1 MRYYRFRRKAS
12 KKARTILLRVL
23 FVLAAAALI
32 TGAAILTGNLLLRK
46 VENAETLL
54 SANVPPSGNAVE
66 RADTNTNF
74 SVNKTDVPQVRASGL
89 SLLSHTTDDS
99 ITDRLRTL
107 LIDFDTVSVTIT
119 DSSDHADLLY
129 TSPALTE
136 LFRMPETT
144 DDPLYTRLKAVA
156 NTANHSDLRC
166 SAVLSASFA
175 RMDTDTAALVDGTI
189 AVELQ
194 QMGFQELLLTD
205 VLGDD
210 ADTDAIN
217 TLRRY
222 LAAVQKK
229 QGTSDDSLSLGVCL
243 PTSVYLNTA
252 NAKQLQMLAE
262 PADFLAMDAA
272 DLPTTGPSGTT
283 ITGICT
289 SLSGSFQLYSL
300 RVLLTTDDLSLLAAQ
315 YTALTEMGI
324 TNLHFTGEITLEQLE
339 AATTQDSPTETDVP
353 EEPTAEPLPT
363 TNPYVTTTADGTTDP
378 DSPETEAE
386 TEPHTEPETE
396 AETTYRTE
404 GGSWY

>member
-12 KKARTILLRVL
+12 KKVRTIFLRIL
-23 FVLAAAALI
+23 FVLIAAALI

-46 VENAETLL
+46 VEAAEDLL
-54 SANVPPSGNAVE
+54 SANVPPSGNAAE
-66 RADTNTNF
+66 RADTAT
-74 SVNKTDVPQVRASGL
+74 SSPTAKTDVPEVRASGL
-89 SLLSHTTDDS
+89 ELLSHTTDDS

-107 LIDFDTVSVTIT
+107 LLDFDTVSVTIT

-129 TSPALTE
+129 TSPALTK

-144 DDPLYTRLKAVA
+144 NDPLYARLKAVA

-175 RMDTDTAALVDGTI
+175 HMDADTAALVDGTI
-189 AVELQ
+189 AGELQ
-194 QMGFQELLLTD
+194 RMGFQELLLTD
-205 VLGDD
+205 ALGDE

-217 TLRRY
+217 SLRRY
-222 LAAVQKK
+222 LANMREM
-229 QGTSDDSLSLGVCL
+229 QGESSDPISIGVCL
-243 PTSVYLNTA
+243 PTSVYLNTT

-262 PADFLAMDAA
+262 TADFLAMDAA

-283 ITGICT
+283 ISGICT

-315 YTALTEMGI
+315 YNALTEMGI

-339 AATTQDSPTETDVP
+339 AATTNATPTETDVP
-353 EEPTAEPLPT
+353 EDPTAEPLPT
-363 TNPYVTTTADGTTDP
+363 TNPYVTTTTNGTTDP
-378 DSPETEAE
+378 DSPETE
-386 TEPHTEPETE
+386 PHTETE
-396 AETTYRTE
+396 AETTPPETTYRTE

>member
-12 KKARTILLRVL
+12 KKVRTILLRIL
-23 FVLAAAALI
+23 FVLVAAALI
-32 TGAAILTGNLLLRK
+32 TGAAILIGNLLLRK

-54 SANVPPSGNAVE
+54 NANVPPSGNAVE
-66 RADTNTNF
+66 RADSTT
-74 SVNKTDVPQVRASGL
+74 SSPTAKTDVPQVRASGL
-89 SLLSHTTDDS
+89 ALLSHTTDDS

-129 TSPALTE
+129 TSPALIQ

-144 DDPLYTRLKAVA
+144 NDPLYTRLKAVA

-194 QMGFQELLLTD
+194 RMGFQELLLTD

-217 TLRRY
+217 SLRRY
-222 LAAVQKK
+222 LADVRGT
-229 QGTSDDSLSLGVCL
+229 QGETNDPISIGVCL

-262 PADFLAMDAA
+262 TADFLVMDAA

-339 AATTQDSPTETDVP
+339 AAITPDTPAETDVP
-353 EEPTAEPLPT
+353 EEPTADPLPT

-378 DSPETEAE
+378 DSLETEPETEAE
-386 TEPHTEPETE
+386 TTPQ
-396 AETTYRTE
+396 ETTYRTE